1 MGPNETPHVS
11 CYVETIFKTVTELN
25 SESVVQKCSV
35 KNVFLKILQ
44 NFQENTGVRVP
55 FIIKLQA
62 EACNFMKKRDSG
74 AFLWILWNF

>member
-35 KNVFLKILQ
+35 KNVFLKISQ

-55 FIIKLQA
+55 FTMKLQA
-62 EACNFMKKRDSG
+62 EACNFMKKRDSA
-74 AFLWILWNF
+74 AFQWILWNF